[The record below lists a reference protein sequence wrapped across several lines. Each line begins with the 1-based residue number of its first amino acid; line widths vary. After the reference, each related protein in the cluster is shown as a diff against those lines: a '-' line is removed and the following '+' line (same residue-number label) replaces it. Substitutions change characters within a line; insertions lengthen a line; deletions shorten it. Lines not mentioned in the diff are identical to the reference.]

1 MSLVNQF
8 RSEPSRSVL
17 VGPSALVKQAQ
28 QRKQRQQW
36 LIYGSRLL
44 LVVGVLLF
52 WQFASGTILD
62 SSFLSNPLAIL
73 RQTITW
79 LSDGDPWYESTLI
92 INTAVTLEETLLGL
106 LFGIVSGLLL
116 GFLFGLQPTL
126 ERIFNPFIIALNSI
140 PKIAL
145 APLFILWLGI
155 EIPMKVV
162 LAAVTVFF
170 LIFLNTL
177 NGVRNVDQHLVDA
190 VRLMGGRQRDV
201 IFKVIL
207 PSATGSV
214 LTGLHVAIPYALI
227 GAIVAEQIGANH
239 GIGYLIQSS
248 GESFNAAGIFAAL
261 LVLTLIA
268 GLLNAIVN
276 LIDRKTSH
284 WKAGLKLSSSD
295 QS

>member
-1 MSLVNQF
+1 M
-8 RSEPSRSVL
+8 
-17 VGPSALVKQAQ
+17 
-28 QRKQRQQW
+28 
-36 LIYGSRLL
+36 IYGSRLL

-106 LFGIVSGLLL
+106 FFGVASGLLL

>member
-1 MSLVNQF
+1 MSLVDQF
-8 RSEPSRSVL
+8 KPETSQSAL
-17 VGPSALVKQAQ
+17 VAPSALVRQA
-28 QRKQRQQW
+28 RRRSQRQQW
-36 LIYGSRLL
+36 LIYGARIL
-44 LVVGVLLF
+44 LVVGALVF
-52 WQFASGTILD
+52 WQLASGTILD
-62 SSFLSNPLAIL
+62 ASFLSNPLAIL
-73 RQTITW
+73 HQTITW
-79 LSDGDPWYESTLI
+79 LSDGSPWYESTLI
-92 INTAVTLEETLLGL
+92 ANTVVTLEETLLGL
-106 LFGIVSGLLL
+106 FFGIASGLIL

-170 LIFLNTL
+170 LIFLNTI

-190 VRLMGGRQRDV
+190 VRLMGGRQRDIV
-201 IFKVIL
+201 LKVIL

-227 GAIVAEQIGANH
+227 GAIVAEQIGANR

-261 LVLTLIA
+261 LVLTVIA
-268 GLLNAIVN
+268 GLLNAVVN

-284 WKAGLKLSSSD
+284 WKAGLKLHS
-295 QS
+295 

>member
-8 RSEPSRSVL
+8 RSEPSRPVL
-17 VGPSALVKQAQ
+17 VGPSALVRQAQ

-106 LFGIVSGLLL
+106 LFGVASGLLL

>member
-8 RSEPSRSVL
+8 RSEPSRPVL
-17 VGPSALVKQAQ
+17 VGPSALVRQAQ

-106 LFGIVSGLLL
+106 FFGVASGLLL

-284 WKAGLKLSSSD
+284 WKAGLKLSSSG

>member
-1 MSLVNQF
+1 MSIANYPQPGNSQQAILMPSAAVRQVQ
-8 RSEPSRSVL
+8 SRSRRERWFIYGARLLFALLVL
-17 VGPSALVKQAQ
+17 VV
-28 QRKQRQQW
+28 
-36 LIYGSRLL
+36 
-44 LVVGVLLF
+44 
-52 WQFASGTILD
+52 WQFSSGRIVD
-62 SSFLSNPLAIL
+62 ASFLSSPLDIL
-73 RQTITW
+73 HQCALW
-79 LSDGDPWYESTLI
+79 LGDGSPWYQSTLVV
-92 INTAVTLEETLLGL
+92 NTAITLEETLLGL
-106 LFGIVSGLLL
+106 FFGVVSGLLM

-126 ERIFNPFIIALNSI
+126 ERIFSPFIIALNSI

-145 APLFILWLGI
+145 APLLILWLGI

-177 NGVRNVDQHLVDA
+177 SGVRNVDQHLVDA
-190 VRLMGGRQRDV
+190 VRLMGGKRRD
-201 IFKVIL
+201 IITRVIL

-227 GAIVAEQIGANH
+227 GAVVAEQIGANH

-248 GESFNAAGIFAAL
+248 GESFDAAGVFAAL

-276 LIDRKTSH
+276 LIDHKTSH
-284 WKAGLKLSSSD
+284 WKAGLKLRGQD
-295 QS
+295 LA

>member
-8 RSEPSRSVL
+8 RSEPSRPVL
-17 VGPSALVKQAQ
+17 VGPSALVRQAQ

-106 LFGIVSGLLL
+106 FFGVASGLLL

-284 WKAGLKLSSSD
+284 WKAGLKLSSAD

>member
-8 RSEPSRSVL
+8 RSEQQRSSL
-17 VGPSALVKQAQ
+17 ETSPNLARQAQ

-36 LIYGSRLL
+36 LIYGARL
-44 LVVGVLLF
+44 LVVIGTLIF
-52 WQFASGTILD
+52 WQLASGTILD

-73 RQTITW
+73 HQTIAW
-79 LSDGDPWYESTLI
+79 LSDGSPWYESTLI

-106 LFGIVSGLLL
+106 LFGVASGLLL

-155 EIPMKVV
+155 DIPMKVV
-162 LAAVTVFF
+162 LASVTVFF

-177 NGVRNVDQHLVDA
+177 NGVHNVDQHLVDA
-190 VRLMGGRQRDV
+190 VRLMGGRQRDI

-227 GAIVAEQIGANH
+227 GAIVAEQIGANR

-268 GLLNAIVN
+268 GLLNAAVN
-276 LIDRKTSH
+276 LVDRKTSH
-284 WKAGLKLSSSD
+284 WKAGLKLSDSD
-295 QS
+295 RT

>member
-1 MSLVNQF
+1 M
-8 RSEPSRSVL
+8 
-17 VGPSALVKQAQ
+17 VKQAQ

>member
-17 VGPSALVKQAQ
+17 VGPSALVRQAQ

-62 SSFLSNPLAIL
+62 ASFLSNPLAIL
-73 RQTITW
+73 RQTIAW

-106 LFGIVSGLLL
+106 LFGVVSGLLL

-227 GAIVAEQIGANH
+227 GAIVAEQIGANR

-295 QS
+295 PS

>member
-8 RSEPSRSVL
+8 RSEQPRSAL
-17 VGPSALVKQAQ
+17 VAPSALVRQTQ
-28 QRKQRQQW
+28 QRKQHQQW
-36 LIYGSRLL
+36 LIYGARLL
-44 LVVGVLLF
+44 LVIGVLLF
-52 WQFASGTILD
+52 WQFGSGTLLD

-73 RQTITW
+73 HQTIIW
-79 LSDGDPWYESTLI
+79 LSDGTPWYESTLVM
-92 INTAVTLEETLLGL
+92 NTAVTLEETLLGL
-106 LFGIVSGLLL
+106 LFGIISGLIL

-126 ERIFNPFIIALNSI
+126 ERIFSPFIIVLNSI

-177 NGVRNVDQHLVDA
+177 NGVRSVDQHLIDA
-190 VRLMGGRQRDV
+190 VRLMGGRKRDV

-227 GAIVAEQIGANH
+227 GAIVGEQIGANR
-239 GIGYLIQSS
+239 GIGYLIQSC
-248 GESFNAAGIFAAL
+248 GEAFNPAGVFSAL

-268 GLLNAIVN
+268 ALLNAIVN
-276 LIDRKTSH
+276 LIDHKTSH
-284 WKAGLKLSSSD
+284 WKASLKLSSSN